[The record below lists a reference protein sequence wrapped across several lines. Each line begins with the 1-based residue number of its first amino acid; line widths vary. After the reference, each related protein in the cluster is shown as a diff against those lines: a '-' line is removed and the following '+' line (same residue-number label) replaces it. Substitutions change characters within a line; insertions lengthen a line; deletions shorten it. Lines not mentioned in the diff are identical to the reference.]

1 MDMERRKSVRFVLPP
16 DTKIEYKNIALL
28 EKFVTNSGKIVSRR
42 ITGLDGK
49 RNRELAMAVKWAR
62 YLGLLNTGGHKH

>member
-1 MDMERRKSVRFVLPP
+1 MERRKSERFILPP
-16 DTKIEYKNIALL
+16 DAKIEYKNVALL

-49 RNRELAMAVKWAR
+49 RNRALSRAVKWAR
-62 YLGLLNTGGHKH
+62 YLGLLNTGSRKH